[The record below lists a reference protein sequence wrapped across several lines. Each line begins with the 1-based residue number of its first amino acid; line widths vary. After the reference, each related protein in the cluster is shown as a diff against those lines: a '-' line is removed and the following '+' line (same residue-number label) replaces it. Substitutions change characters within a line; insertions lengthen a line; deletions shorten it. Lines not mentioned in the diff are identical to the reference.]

1 MRRVFTSFR
10 CIALFSSGNC
20 RQIKTIT
27 SGAEWLFS
35 SVSNETAKGKK
46 RKRPARRTKRTMTT
60 RARQSATKQS
70 RNDDS
75 GIYEFL
81 LFLCCFLPV
90 CTVVLSWIAPCVHCA
105 VTSQRSCSIIV
116 ADSKARYV
124 LRRRKEPQKVRGRLQ
139 FPGDEIAPRLNS
151 TVKKVG
157 RPRLQHTLPGGGQ
170 FAYVRKLH
178 VRYYK
183 PKDLYRC
190 KELNIKSPVL

>member
-1 MRRVFTSFR
+1 MQ
-10 CIALFSSGNC
+10 L
-20 RQIKTIT
+20 
-27 SGAEWLFS
+27 LH
-35 SVSNETAKGKK
+35 
-46 RKRPARRTKRTMTT
+46 
-60 RARQSATKQS
+60 SA
-70 RNDDS
+70 
-75 GIYEFL
+75 I
-81 LFLCCFLPV
+81 V
-90 CTVVLSWIAPCVHCA
+90 
-105 VTSQRSCSIIV
+105 IV
-116 ADSKARYV
+116 ADTKGRYV